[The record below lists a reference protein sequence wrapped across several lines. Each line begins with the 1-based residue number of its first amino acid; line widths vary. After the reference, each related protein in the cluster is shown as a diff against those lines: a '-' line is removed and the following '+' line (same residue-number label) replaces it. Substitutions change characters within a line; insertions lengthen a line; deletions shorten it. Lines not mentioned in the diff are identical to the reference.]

1 MQVLCILAYV
11 RAVLHKRAIPN
22 AFCPETENALITV
35 PAKLSLSPTRHLCL
49 VSAFFYFCCLYF
61 CFLMQ
66 LPQPP
71 LDSTTSERINKE
83 VTWLWHIFFCLL
95 ICWEE
100 FVCQPLMCQQFGH
113 NVHSRCQ
120 HISPFFCAS
129 IQRPHYS
136 MASGAVGFV
145 RYRLCS
151 CFIFFYL
158 L

>member
-61 CFLMQ
+61 CFLTQ

-83 VTWLWHIFFCLL
+83 VTWLWHIFFVCSFVEKNLFASHWCVNNLGIMSTVDVSISHLFLCKYPEASLL
-95 ICWEE
+95 NGKWWGR
-100 FVCQPLMCQQFGH
+100 VCE
-113 NVHSRCQ
+113 V
-120 HISPFFCAS
+120 
-129 IQRPHYS
+129 
-136 MASGAVGFV
+136 
-145 RYRLCS
+145 
-151 CFIFFYL
+151 
-158 L
+158 